1 MPDLSLMYCYN
12 ALLQNSISTDCRHL
26 VPVDTTEVGDC
37 SSVHCFMF
45 MWNVAVNLPFG
56 FSVVMDE
63 LM

>member
-37 SSVHCFMF
+37 SSVRCFMF
-45 MWNVAVNLPFG
+45 MWNVAVNLPFA
-56 FSVVMDE
+56 FIAVIDE
-63 LM
+63 LI